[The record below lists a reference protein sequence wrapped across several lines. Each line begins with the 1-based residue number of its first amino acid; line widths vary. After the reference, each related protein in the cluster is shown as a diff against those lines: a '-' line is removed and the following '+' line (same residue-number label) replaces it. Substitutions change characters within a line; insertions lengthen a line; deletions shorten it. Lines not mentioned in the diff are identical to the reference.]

1 MLQLV
6 CSYHPPLQALESLT
20 PSDQFDSMDARS
32 AGLHHRGSQTRVDD
46 ADTLDQ
52 LDPSVN
58 DRTTCQRCAAKSV
71 LREQTSR
78 LSAACFAEGAAAPHG
93 RGASDVRE
101 ELHHERIK
109 QLSNRCCMPRV
120 CLDFSEQHSLVPRR
134 MPTARGK
141 KPPENSTVRVERAGP
156 SQPCCGRALRNV
168 QNWLSGVA
176 SHIEAPQSKRPLN
189 ASKESHIRAGCKM
202 PLFVLLYCLKNSR

>member
-1 MLQLV
+1 MMHRCRGNTKNDKGIPLAMLPRQRVEASLASLQRLLWHRWLWWCESKSNPPSQHYSGPQIDRNDVQYILNVGIYLSIYLRVKITFLHGNPLLV
-6 CSYHPPLQALESLT
+6 H
-20 PSDQFDSMDARS
+20 
-32 AGLHHRGSQTRVDD
+32 
-46 ADTLDQ
+46 
-52 LDPSVN
+52 
-58 DRTTCQRCAAKSV
+58 
-71 LREQTSR
+71 
-78 LSAACFAEGAAAPHG
+78 
-93 RGASDVRE
+93 
-101 ELHHERIK
+101 
-109 QLSNRCCMPRV
+109 
-120 CLDFSEQHSLVPRR
+120 EQHSLVPRR